1 MFSPMMT
8 IASAYTAGKTRQ
20 IKRDLLVIAFIGL
33 MAVLVSMLLLAAFA
47 AFVAETHGPVTG
59 LLAAAAL
66 ALVLGLLAIAVR
78 ALLRRRALQ
87 RQRLAT
93 SSAASALAVS
103 TASNMIAQNKT
114 MSLAAGVAIGV
125 IAGLLVRP
133 GRD

>member
-114 MSLAAGVAIGV
+114 MALAAGVAIGV
-125 IAGLLVRP
+125 IAGFLVRP

>member
-1 MFSPMMT
+1 MMT

-114 MSLAAGVAIGV
+114 MALAAGVAIGV

>member
-114 MSLAAGVAIGV
+114 MALAAGVAIGV